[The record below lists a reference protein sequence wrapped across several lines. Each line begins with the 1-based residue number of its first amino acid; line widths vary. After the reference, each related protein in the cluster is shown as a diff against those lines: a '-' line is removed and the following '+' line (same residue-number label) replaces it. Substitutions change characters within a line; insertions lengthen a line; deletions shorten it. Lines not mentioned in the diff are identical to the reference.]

1 MILCMN
7 CYSRTDIAYNE
18 LCYSCY
24 RSIGRLPRNKGR
36 KELSV
41 QVI

>member
-7 CYSRTDIAYNE
+7 CYCKTDVAYNE

-24 RSIGRLPRNKGR
+24 RSIGRLPRNRVR
-36 KELSV
+36 KELLV
-41 QVI
+41 QKI